1 MTVSPARPD
10 LSDERFADVNVAVM
24 DFAKLGNQSYC
35 LKLDNYQRPYVWS
48 RQKVEQ
54 LLADLSAF
62 SAQDQVGEYY
72 LGTLLLHRDDRQE
85 ARFVID
91 GQQRL
96 SSLAVLFHYF
106 KDALPPGFDF
116 RYRSP
121 VSAENLL
128 RAKEAVHAFA
138 PGFDVSIF
146 SRLRFTVITVTREDL
161 AFTFCDTLN
170 NYLLRHGGA
179 QAHLYLQYLD
189 NHLLCDIDAILS
201 GSDGTSFSHY
211 WFYKLEYILWEKY
224 RDQKDEAWRAFR
236 ITAKNSVEHV
246 SSQTPDE
253 YDSNRVDQALH
264 SFGNLG
270 LVSRSINSEYG
281 NKPYL
286 EKQARF
292 RLRNAHRV
300 DSLKLALIYK
310 NEHWCDETAHQH
322 RDDMIGEY
330 KSYFEAVSRA
340 AAQRLQPVSTP

>member
-1 MTVSPARPD
+1 MTVFPARPD

-24 DFAKLGNQSYC
+24 DFARLGNQSYC
-35 LKLDNYQRPYVWS
+35 LKLDNYQHPYVWS
-48 RQKVEQ
+48 RLKVAQ

-91 GQQRL
+91 GQQRP

-106 KDALPPGFDF
+106 QDALP
-116 RYRSP
+116 
-121 VSAENLL
+121 
-128 RAKEAVHAFA
+128 

-161 AFTFCDTLN
+161 AFTFIDTLN

-211 WFYKLEYILWEKY
+211 WFDKLEYILWEKY

-236 ITAKNSVEHV
+236 MTAKNSVEHV
-246 SSQTPDE
+246 SPQTPE
-253 YDSNRVDQALH
+253 EFDSNRVDQALH

-292 RLRNAHRV
+292 RLRNSRRV

-310 NEHWCDETAHQH
+310 NVHWCDETAHQH

-330 KSYFEAVSRA
+330 RSYFDAVSSA